1 MRPQWLEELQ
11 DRTLEKLKYR
21 DLNGRFTVG
30 NPGGPGR
37 PTNEVMRAK
46 RVKER
51 NEEIAREEYIISQ
64 QPPEFKETLEK
75 AMNGDLI
82 AINKVLRVLR

>member
-1 MRPQWLEELQ
+1 
-11 DRTLEKLKYR
+11 
-21 DLNGRFTVG
+21 
-30 NPGGPGR
+30 
-37 PTNEVMRAK
+37 MRAK

>member
-11 DRTLEKLKYR
+11 DRTLEKLKCR

-37 PTNEVMRAK
+37 PTNESVRAK
-46 RVKER
+46 RIKEE

-75 AMNGDLI
+75 AMNGDLRSI
-82 AINKVLRVLR
+82 EKVLRVLG